1 MFLAATLLFAI
12 LSDPECEYSYY
23 RIGVYMRTFTAIGCI
38 LTGTVW
44 AGLKTLPVAAGDCRN
59 AELLTGMGS
68 FESAL
73 KAQLGADW
81 MSGDVAL
88 DVARPK
94 ATRSLEDIQRQID
107 SARTLFYGDQ
117 MDKALSVIHQAQ
129 TELERVS
136 PLMKPWPVRVDAAM
150 LEALIYK
157 SQDKKAEFND
167 AVRKVLRVD
176 NTFQPDTNFFTPGFL
191 QEVEKLRKEGA
202 RTKKPRLDI
211 RSTSPADVY
220 IDGRLMG
227 KTPYKIDLLPSQY
240 RVMLVQQES
249 QSFART
255 IDFKKDEAL
264 MVDMAFEG
272 LVSNQTPLCLSVNA
286 EKEQVSTALKL
297 GASVGVEQVVLFR
310 LTSLNQDPPYFR
322 ATLLTKGIDVRS
334 GGVQMKDKSATNL
347 LKDLATYVL
356 TGVPGK
362 SVETGD
368 AIGKRVDANAKT
380 TDSKATSPAVAKTP
394 PPPAVKPVAPPVP
407 APPKVD
413 SPPSIA
419 DTKRETS
426 ELAVST
432 QGPTNTPRIVSFV
445 LMGAGVAAGAGAA
458 ITYVSGGKN
467 RTELAGYLG
476 DKTNT
481 LLDSEDA
488 NFGVA
493 AEKAVAVRTNRQLTY
508 LLAGAGAALLASG
521 ALTYF
526 LFPEHSG
533 TEVALVPSSNGA
545 HFVLTGR
552 F

>member
-1 MFLAATLLFAI
+1 
-12 LSDPECEYSYY
+12 
-23 RIGVYMRTFTAIGCI
+23 MRTFTVLGFIMA
-38 LTGTVW
+38 GTVS

-59 AELLTGMGS
+59 GEILSGMNS

-176 NTFQPDTNFFTPGFL
+176 NAFQPDANFFTPGFL
-191 QEVEKLRKEGA
+191 QEVEKLRKEGN
-202 RTKKPRLDI
+202 RTKKPRLEI
-211 RSTSPADVY
+211 RSTAQADVY

-240 RVMLVQQES
+240 RVMLVLQEA

-255 IDFKKDEAL
+255 VDFKKDETL

-272 LVSNQTPLCLSVNA
+272 AVSNQTPLCLSINN
-286 EKEQVSTALKL
+286 EKEQISTALKL

-334 GGVQMKDKSATNL
+334 GGVQLKDKSATNL

-362 SVETGD
+362 TVETGD
-368 AIGKRVDANAKT
+368 AIGKRVDAS
-380 TDSKATSPAVAKTP
+380 SKASDPKAAPPAIAKA
-394 PPPAVKPVAPPVP
+394 PPPATVKPTTPPVVT
-407 APPKVD
+407 PPKVEP
-413 SPPSIA
+413 SPSVSEAKPN
-419 DTKRETS
+419 TS
-426 ELAVST
+426 EPALST
-432 QGPTNTPRIVSFV
+432 EGPSNTPRIVSFV
-445 LMGAGVAAGAGAA
+445 LMGAGVAAGAGAV
-458 ITYVSGGKN
+458 ITYVAGGKN
-467 RTELAGYLG
+467 REELASYVGG
-476 DKTNT
+476 KPNT
-481 LLDSEDA
+481 LIDSEDPSFVTA
-488 NFGVA
+488 T
-493 AEKAVAVRTNRQLTY
+493 EKAVAVRSNRQLTFV
-508 LLAGAGAALLASG
+508 LAGAGAALLASG

-526 LFPEHSG
+526 LFPGQSG
-533 TEVALVPSSNGA
+533 TEVALVPTADGG
-545 HFVLTGR
+545 HFVLSGR